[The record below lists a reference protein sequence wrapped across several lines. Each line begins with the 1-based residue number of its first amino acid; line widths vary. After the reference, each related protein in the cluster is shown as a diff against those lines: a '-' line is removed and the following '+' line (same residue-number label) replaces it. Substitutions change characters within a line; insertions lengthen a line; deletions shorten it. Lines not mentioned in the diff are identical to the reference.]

1 MELTTYK
8 FTTEEYQLM
17 GKAGVFH
24 PEARVELI
32 NGEIIVMSPIGLKHT
47 VTINRLLRYLFD
59 CIKVEQGIISV
70 QSPFRIPD
78 YSEPQPDILILR
90 PRDDFYAN
98 KFPLPEDI
106 LLLIEV
112 ADSSLRYDQTIKLS
126 LYAEHR
132 IPEYWIVNL
141 ERDILEIYRQP
152 QNKSYL
158 KQTLIDN
165 PQVTFAPIAFPEI
178 TMTLKDI
185 YG

>member
-17 GKAGVFH
+17 GKAGILH

-32 NGEIIVMSPIGLKHT
+32 NGEIIVMSPTGLKHS
-47 VTINRLLRYLFD
+47 VVINRLTRFLVKKID
-59 CIKVEQGIISV
+59 EAGIVSV
-70 QSPFRIPD
+70 QNPFRIPD

-152 QNKSYL
+152 QNKFYL

>member
-8 FTTEEYQLM
+8 FTTAEYQLM
-17 GKAGVFH
+17 GKAGILH

-32 NGEIIVMSPIGLKHT
+32 NGEIIVMSPTGLKHS
-47 VTINRLLRYLFD
+47 VVINRLTRFLVKKID
-59 CIKVEQGIISV
+59 EAGIVSV
-70 QSPFRIPD
+70 QNPFRIPD

>member
-17 GKAGVFH
+17 GKAGILH

-32 NGEIIVMSPIGLKHT
+32 NGEIIVMSPTGLKHS
-47 VTINRLLRYLFD
+47 VVINRLTRFLVKKID
-59 CIKVEQGIISV
+59 EAGIVSV
-70 QSPFRIPD
+70 QNPFRIPD

-158 KQTLIDN
+158 KQTLVDN

-178 TMTLKDI
+178 TMTLKNI

>member
-17 GKAGVFH
+17 GKAGILH

-32 NGEIIVMSPIGLKHT
+32 NGEIIVMSPTGLKHS
-47 VTINRLLRYLFD
+47 VVINRLTRFLVKKID
-59 CIKVEQGIISV
+59 EAGIVSV
-70 QSPFRIPD
+70 QNPFRIPD

-98 KFPLPEDI
+98 KFPIPEDI

>member
-8 FTTEEYQLM
+8 FTAEEYQLM
-17 GKAGVFH
+17 GKAGIFR
-24 PEARVELI
+24 PEARLELI
-32 NGEIIVMSPIGLKHT
+32 NGAIIVMSPIGLKHA

-59 CIKVEQGIISV
+59 HIKAEQGVISA
-70 QSPFRIPD
+70 QNSFRIPD

-112 ADSSLRYDQTIKLS
+112 ADSSLAYDQTTKLS
-126 LYAEHR
+126 LYAEHH
-132 IPEYWIVNL
+132 IPEYWIANL
-141 ERDILEIYRQP
+141 ERDILAIYRQP
-152 QNKSYL
+152 HNKSYL
-158 KQTLIDN
+158 KQTLIDH
-165 PQVTFAPIAFPEI
+165 PQITFAPLAFPEM

>member
-17 GKAGVFH
+17 GKAGILH

-32 NGEIIVMSPIGLKHT
+32 NGEIIVMSPTGLKHS
-47 VTINRLLRYLFD
+47 VVINRLTRFLVKKID
-59 CIKVEQGIISV
+59 EAGIVSV
-70 QSPFRIPD
+70 QNPFRIPD

-158 KQTLIDN
+158 KQTLVDN

>member
-17 GKAGVFH
+17 GKAGILH

-32 NGEIIVMSPIGLKHT
+32 NGEIIVMSPTGLKHS
-47 VTINRLLRYLFD
+47 VVINRLTRFLVKKID
-59 CIKVEQGIISV
+59 EAGIVSV
-70 QSPFRIPD
+70 QNPFRIPD

-98 KFPLPEDI
+98 KFPMPEDI

-158 KQTLIDN
+158 EQTLIDN

>member
-17 GKAGVFH
+17 GKAGILH

-32 NGEIIVMSPIGLKHT
+32 NGEIIVMSPTGLKHS
-47 VTINRLLRYLFD
+47 VVINRLTRFLVKKID
-59 CIKVEQGIISV
+59 EAGIVSV
-70 QSPFRIPD
+70 QNPFRIPD